1 MRLVCSLLEAFHKRK
16 HWVARRFCD
25 PIVIV
30 ALNSHL
36 QYINLKA
43 TETILDFVI
52 NHKNDR
58 VVGFTLSGQFPS
70 DSPENQEFYVIS
82 EKDEGSN
89 RIKVILL
96 PYQTSLDY
104 IYVRRIFHDS
114 WTDSSWSKR
123 EYVAKSALGNTNNM
137 QLMQAYP
144 DNIDDP
150 PLAIILQAHLN
161 NTLGTLP
168 TEIGG
173 TVFLILQS
181 NPTIRYK
188 QYNSQLAFGFGG
200 DKIAFR
206 RRSGGGWTEWKYLT
220 FP

>member
-1 MRLVCSLLEAFHKRK
+1 MCIICD
-16 HWVARRFCD
+16 RRTWFAVYLKLFIKAC
-25 PIVIV
+25 I

-36 QYINLKA
+36 GGINKRLIRGDGY
-43 TETILDFVI
+43 TS
-52 NHKNDR
+52 
-58 VVGFTLSGQFPS
+58 LSVPG
-70 DSPENQEFYVIS
+70 
-82 EKDEGSN
+82 KDEGVNHRLQINDSGIAAVYHSDSTGGNWDSN
-89 RIKVILL
+89 PIAL
-96 PYQTSLDY
+96 
-104 IYVRRIFHDS
+104 
-114 WTDSSWSKR
+114 
-123 EYVAKSALGNTNNM
+123 KSDLGNTNNM

-173 TVFLILQS
+173 SVFLILQS
-181 NPTIRYK
+181 NPTIRYR

-206 RRSGGGWTEWKYLT
+206 RRSGGGWTEWKYLI